1 MRVSYRWLSEFVD
14 LQLDPDELAEQLTM
28 AGLEVDSVKKV
39 QTHGSVVGE
48 IVELSRKGNLC
59 LAKVNIGSRELDI
72 VTADSSVEK
81 GQKYPVVLAGSK
93 VGDRVIEKRRF
104 GDFVSEGMML
114 SAEEMGIEEDST
126 TLLKLDGSFANG
138 TPLDTI
144 DEFDDY
150 IIELELTPNR
160 ADALSILGIAREVRA
175 LTGADIR
182 MPELTYVETDRR
194 IDEVIG
200 VEVKSPRK
208 CPRYTLYVADV
219 EVKEAPFV
227 IRLRLMKS
235 GIRPINSVVDITNYV
250 LMALGQP
257 LHAFDLNRLE
267 GNIIVRD
274 AMPNEEIVALDGKSY
289 KLDGTMLVI
298 ADEKKPV
305 AIAGVMGSEDSSV
318 IETTGTIA
326 LESAHFDPVSIRLT
340 ARKLKLH
347 TEASHRF
354 ERGVDPNLCLVA
366 SQYALSL
373 LCKHSG
379 ASVYRGYIDAKS
391 TEFEPLQLNV
401 SPKWV
406 NEFLGSDFDEKQ
418 MVEVLKRLG
427 FEPKKEQSDIV
438 VRVPTYRFDIGM
450 EADIAEEIARIIGY
464 DKIDST
470 LPVVHSSFKDF
481 KPVDRLKRSVTKTLA
496 DLGLHEVINYA
507 FVNSVRLE
515 LFDRQRERFL
525 FLKNPLVE
533 DQNVMRTTL
542 LVGMMENLKLNIS
555 KGARSVAVFET
566 GRVFFKKDSGSEEY
580 DRIAALMWG
589 LAEFSWFESQRFFDF
604 YDIKAI
610 SDAIAKLCGL
620 RFNYRPSQRVFLH
633 PGRSAEVYV
642 DEENVGFVGE
652 LHPDVYDAYQIRFDR
667 KARILVC
674 ELDLARLA
682 QMMNLDVKYVRLPRL
697 PTVVRDL
704 AIVVDKSI
712 PASEIQLVIE
722 SFEPVFEVVLFDVY
736 DRLEDNSK
744 RSLTFRIVLKNDAK
758 TFTDQEIDEIISE
771 IFERLKERFNATL
784 RG

>member
-1 MRVSYRWLSEFVD
+1 
-14 LQLDPDELAEQLTM
+14 
-28 AGLEVDSVKKV
+28 
-39 QTHGSVVGE
+39 
-48 IVELSRKGNLC
+48 
-59 LAKVNIGSRELDI
+59 
-72 VTADSSVEK
+72 
-81 GQKYPVVLAGSK
+81 
-93 VGDRVIEKRRF
+93 
-104 GDFVSEGMML
+104 
-114 SAEEMGIEEDST
+114 
-126 TLLKLDGSFANG
+126 
-138 TPLDTI
+138 
-144 DEFDDY
+144 
-150 IIELELTPNR
+150 
-160 ADALSILGIAREVRA
+160 
-175 LTGADIR
+175 
-182 MPELTYVETDRR
+182 
-194 IDEVIG
+194 
-200 VEVKSPRK
+200 
-208 CPRYTLYVADV
+208 
-219 EVKEAPFV
+219 
-227 IRLRLMKS
+227 
-235 GIRPINSVVDITNYV
+235 
-250 LMALGQP
+250 
-257 LHAFDLNRLE
+257 
-267 GNIIVRD
+267 
-274 AMPNEEIVALDGKSY
+274 
-289 KLDGTMLVI
+289 
-298 ADEKKPV
+298 
-305 AIAGVMGSEDSSV
+305 
-318 IETTGTIA
+318 
-326 LESAHFDPVSIRLT
+326 
-340 ARKLKLH
+340 
-347 TEASHRF
+347 
-354 ERGVDPNLCLVA
+354 
-366 SQYALSL
+366 
-373 LCKHSG
+373 
-379 ASVYRGYIDAKS
+379 
-391 TEFEPLQLNV
+391 
-401 SPKWV
+401 
-406 NEFLGSDFDEKQ
+406 
-418 MVEVLKRLG
+418 
-427 FEPKKEQSDIV
+427 
-438 VRVPTYRFDIGM
+438 
-450 EADIAEEIARIIGY
+450 
-464 DKIDST
+464 
-470 LPVVHSSFKDF
+470 
-481 KPVDRLKRSVTKTLA
+481 
-496 DLGLHEVINYA
+496 LHEVINYA